1 MSFKTETQRYLI
13 TTAKGLWDQSQG
25 WEFNF
30 VHCSYTVCEKAPY
43 HDHFKNRICGKMD
56 KMGEEK
62 GFSII
67 GKVVGMRFKGK
78 IPLCP
83 TKSTYTYLNTNV
95 NISMC

>member
-1 MSFKTETQRYLI
+1 
-13 TTAKGLWDQSQG
+13 
-25 WEFNF
+25 
-30 VHCSYTVCEKAPY
+30 
-43 HDHFKNRICGKMD
+43 MD